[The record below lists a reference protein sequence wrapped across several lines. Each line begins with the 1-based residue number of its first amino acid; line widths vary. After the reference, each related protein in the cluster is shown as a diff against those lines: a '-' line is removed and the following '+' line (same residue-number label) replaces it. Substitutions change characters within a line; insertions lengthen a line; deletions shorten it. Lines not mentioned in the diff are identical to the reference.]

1 MWLMERIKNHL
12 KTLRIHRGQVCHAT
26 WPSRPKNSHVTTT
39 TMLISQISTKKLK
52 IPQIS
57 TKNPNNKKHSSP
69 PPTQLFLEVQ
79 TKMEASFSTSS
90 SVGRKAPMRCYCIKK
105 PVLIVSWTSD
115 NPSRRFYG
123 CPTLISIF
131 CFNLLL

>member
-1 MWLMERIKNHL
+1 MWPMERIKNHL
-12 KTLRIHRGQVCHAT
+12 KTLKIHRGQVCHAT

-69 PPTQLFLEVQ
+69 PPAQLFLEVQ